1 MSRLPTAYG
10 EPSLS
15 GDHHYD
21 GISHTCADNNTT
33 NNAHDSSS
41 TIFANVSNSD
51 SGTINVGINEE
62 SLQIQAW
69 LSPLEPHK
77 RHQDVR
83 NRRLAGVGDWV
94 LNRNEFESWRK
105 SRNGSVNPTLRCYGN
120 QGVGKTYIRYE
131 NILRRP

>member
-1 MSRLPTAYG
+1 MNRLPTAYG

-15 GDHHYD
+15 SDHHCD
-21 GISHTCADNNTT
+21 GISHTCADNTT
-33 NNAHDSSS
+33 NNAHGNST
-41 TIFANVSNSD
+41 TIFSNVSNSG
-51 SGTINVGINEE
+51 SGTINVEINEE

-69 LSPLEPHK
+69 LSPLEPHQ

-94 LNRNEFESWRK
+94 LHRNEFESWHK
-105 SRNGSVNPTLRCYGN
+105 SRDSLVNPTLRCYGD

-131 NILRRP
+131 RILRRP